1 MTDNPTEALS
11 QLQSLQKEHGDLD
24 ARLSIIRISEPISLD
39 QEADSQR
46 PSPSKRG
53 SDVSILG
60 DPTPSSLVADLT
72 HYKVGVFYIFWGLR
86 CDCV

>member
-1 MTDNPTEALS
+1 MADNPTEALS

-24 ARLSIIRISEPISLD
+24 SRLSIIRISEPISLD
-39 QEADSQR
+39 QEADNQR

-72 HYKVGVFYIFWGLR
+72 HYKVESL
-86 CDCV
+86 